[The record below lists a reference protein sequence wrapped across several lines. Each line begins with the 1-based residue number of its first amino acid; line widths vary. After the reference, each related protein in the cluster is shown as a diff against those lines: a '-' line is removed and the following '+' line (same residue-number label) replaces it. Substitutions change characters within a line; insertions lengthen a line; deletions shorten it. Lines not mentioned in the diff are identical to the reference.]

1 MGKAIV
7 LLSGGQDST
16 TCLFWALKNFNEV
29 EAIGFN
35 YGQKH
40 AKELDCAK
48 LIAERANVPF
58 QVINLEGVLGGSS
71 LVDHQQDVNSAHHI
85 NAALPSSFTAG
96 RNMVFL
102 AVAAGL
108 AYNRK
113 AMHIVT
119 GICQTDYSGYPD
131 CRENFRAAMQ
141 VAASLALDSDI
152 VVHAPL
158 MWLTKAETWKL
169 AAELSTPEN
178 NVVEI
183 VRSFTLTDYNGNMQ
197 QNEWGMGELNNPAS
211 ELRAKGYF
219 EAKELGWI

>member
-1 MGKAIV
+1 MSKAIV

-16 TCLFWALKNFNEV
+16 TCLFWALKNFKEV
-29 EAIGFN
+29 EALGFY

-40 AKELDCAK
+40 AKELECARQ
-48 LIAERANVPF
+48 IAELANVPF
-58 QVINLEGVLGGSS
+58 EVVNLEGALGGSS
-71 LVDHQQDVNSAHHI
+71 LVDHQKDVNEAHPI
-85 NAALPSSFTAG
+85 NPTLPSSFTAG

-102 AVAAGL
+102 AIAAGF

-113 AMHIVT
+113 AKHIVT
-119 GICQTDYSGYPD
+119 GICQTDFSGYPD

-141 VAASLALDSDI
+141 VTASLALDTDI

-178 NVVEI
+178 DVVEI
-183 VRSFTLTDYNGNMQ
+183 VRTMTLTDYNGNMLQ
-197 QNEWGMGELNNPAS
+197 KEWGRGERDNPAS

-219 EAKELGWI
+219 EAKEMGWI